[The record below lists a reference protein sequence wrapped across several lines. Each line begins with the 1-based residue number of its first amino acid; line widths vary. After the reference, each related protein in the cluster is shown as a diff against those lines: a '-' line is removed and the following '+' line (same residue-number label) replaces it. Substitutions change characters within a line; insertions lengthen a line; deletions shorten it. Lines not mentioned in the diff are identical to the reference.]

1 MKKSTE
7 KLLILGVDGMDPR
20 LSKKY
25 MDEGYMPNLKR
36 LVEMGAAREDLHMI
50 GGHPT
55 VTPPMWTTLATG
67 ACPAVH
73 GIDEYYRHDPAYPE
87 KMFYN
92 FASTECKAEQL
103 WNVAAESGIKTL
115 VWHWPGGSWPP
126 SSENPNLSVVDGTQP
141 AGPNLGL
148 AEVDSEKVMVAS
160 VNTPETKYATKVA
173 SDGKVEC
180 FMPGMELE
188 EKNTAED
195 ASIFEKIHMP
205 EVAGVAVF
213 EEEVTHSFSNTPFDI
228 VYSPIKDATGWENA
242 PEGAKEC
249 TLLNAKGMLRRPI
262 LILQNEQGAYDHIA
276 IYKSKKSAEP
286 IVVIHEDEYVS
297 DFIDEAYRKDEKIPA
312 NRNARLLEIAPD
324 GTKVRL
330 WVSAAMDFS
339 NDTLW
344 HPKAL
349 LKDIIENVGYPQ
361 PTSTAAGNEV
371 CLLSGC
377 VGRTW
382 QAQGE
387 WQSKSLKFL
396 ARERGYKMIFSHFH
410 NVDLQGHLILDNLRS
425 GTEYISAE
433 TYRELFRDV
442 YVQTDNYIGDMMEL
456 MDEGWTI
463 ILVSDHG
470 QTVSEHGRHNFFAG
484 ATPINAF
491 YFKQMGFITLFKD
504 ENGNDTHEID
514 WSKTV
519 AYPQRSNSIFINLK
533 GREPNGIVDPKDKFE
548 MEEKIMTAMYQLTD
562 KETGHRI
569 FSIVLRNKDA
579 INLGVGGEGAGDII
593 YYLTEGH
600 TGQHG
605 DSLSTTN
612 GILDTSVSS
621 IFVAAG
627 PGIKKNFVTDRYVHH
642 IDVAPTAALLM
653 GLEMPAQCE
662 GAPVYQILENK
673 LFD

>member
-126 SSENPNLSVVDGTQP
+126 SSESPNLSVVDGTQP

-180 FMPGMELE
+180 FMPGMEVE
-188 EKNTAED
+188 EKNPAED

-262 LILQNEQGAYDHIA
+262 LILQNEQGVYDHIA

-297 DFIDEAYRKDEKIPA
+297 DFIDEAYRKDEKILA

-463 ILVSDHG
+463 IVTSDNGEQIHDKPPARLG
-470 QTVSEHGRHNFFAG
+470 SGGALSAGIMRELGWTVM
-484 ATPINAF
+484 
-491 YFKQMGFITLFKD
+491 KKD
-504 ENGNDTHEID
+504 ENGNDTTEVD
-514 WSKTV
+514 FSKTKAV
-519 AYPQRSNSIFINLK
+519 AIRTSYIWINLK
-533 GREPNGIVDPKDKFE
+533 GRDEFGIVDPRDKYAV
-548 MEEKIMTAMYQLTD
+548 EEQIIDDLYRYRDQNGDRIIAMAF
-562 KETGHRI
+562 H
-569 FSIVLRNKDA
+569 NKDA
-579 INLGVGGEGAGDII
+579 KVIGLDGPYTGDII
-593 YYLTEGH
+593 YMNREHFVTEH
-600 TGQHG
+600 GQG
-605 DSLSTTN
+605 LSTYR
-612 GILDTSVSS
+612 GYYGTSVSP
-621 IFVAAG
+621 IFIAAG
-627 PGIKKNFVTDRYVHH
+627 KGIIHDDDVKRTIRQV
-642 IDVAPTAALLM
+642 DVAPTVAELLDVR
-653 GLEMPAQCE
+653 MPKNCE
-662 GAPVYQILENK
+662 GAPVYQIMEEYK
-673 LFD
+673 